1 VGSPEGRT
9 PNVDAKFLT
18 TFFFFYKFSPISSQG
33 SNHSSLPSSTSSLLL
48 FLLPAR
54 SRKRKQLNSSPLQP
68 PGDQQYG
75 VSGNAPKKFFG
86 QISPWAQRFAR
97 GRMPE

>member
-18 TFFFFYKFSPISSQG
+18 TFFLQIFSYFQPKQQSLLPSFVYIFS
-33 SNHSSLPSSTSSLLL
+33 SSLPSSRPLTQTQT
-48 FLLPAR
+48 
-54 SRKRKQLNSSPLQP
+54 QLNSSPLQP

-75 VSGNAPKKFFG
+75 VSGHAPKKFFG
-86 QISPWAQRFAR
+86 QISPGAQRFAR